1 LPLLVVV
8 MVEKLQLEAAAEVL
22 LLVEQLAQRDKKEN
36 KDQESSLKARLVQ
49 LDFLVL
55 TAFVVMTAHLETLV
69 SPETLAHQDV
79 MASPVKRVLP
89 DHLVDTS

>member
-1 LPLLVVV
+1 MVV
-8 MVEKLQLEAAAEVL
+8 KLQLEEAAEAL
-22 LLVEQLAQRDKKEN
+22 LLVEQLAKRDKKEN
-36 KDQESSLKARLVQ
+36 KDQESSLKGHLVQ

-55 TAFVVMTAHLETLV
+55 TAFVVMTAHLETPV

-79 MASPVKRVLP
+79 MASPVKRVLL